1 MNIHITDQAYKWF
14 LDEMSVKSGDFVRF
28 YARYGGSNPFHEGF
42 SLGMSK
48 DEPMNPTVQVII
60 NEVTFYIEEDDRWF
74 FNDHD
79 LYVDYDQDSEEL
91 SYEYK

>member
-1 MNIHITDQAYKWF
+1 MNIQITDQAFKWF
-14 LDEMSVKSGDFVRF
+14 LDEMAVKSGDYVRF

-60 NEVTFYIEEDDRWF
+60 DEVTFYIEEDDRWF

-79 LYVDYDQDSEEL
+79 LYVDYNQDSEEL